1 MSQVNYETKIQNAV
15 KESANT
21 DFNEPEVYIKGQLP
35 KQIVEDHVPYD
46 KTFSEAFLYRFT
58 NLLNGR
64 IYVGIHKGQP
74 YDGYMFS
81 SKNKEFHKDF
91 MNPNSKWKYEVLQY
105 GSYDYVGAT
114 EHTLLKN
121 ANAKDNDNYY
131 NKSNGGSSIVL
142 PRIKLLQSIVNDIR
156 KNKSYKGAEMMLISV
171 KNLPDNAVQVREFTL
186 DTDHVNTLRDI
197 INDKRS
203 LEHLTVIILKDRTY
217 CGMTGDLIID
227 GNHSIAGA
235 IASETG
241 DEGIIPTLQIPKH
254 LHENLTDM
262 EVDLLATMLN
272 PRDENPTL
280 PTDLPTI
287 AKHVCAMRLQGLDS
301 NGKEIQ
307 EYKDNFHLSKKQKSK
322 VSKLANE
329 MYLKVVPNTSTWI
342 NYGVGEE
349 GKKIKKL
356 LKKEHTGIGKYT
368 KDNKTGIFSKCYSTA
383 KYGSQNDLYEMMIWN
398 RDNPHNKI
406 TTYKIRWYHK
416 DQKFKDIWEDK
427 WQKNN
432 EYMIDELLKDK
443 GIKRDW
449 TYLDETRSK
458 LTTKK

>member
-1 MSQVNYETKIQNAV
+1 MPQVNYETKIQNAV
-15 KESANT
+15 KKSANI
-21 DFNEPEVYIKGQLP
+21 DLNEPEVYIKGQLP
-35 KQIVEDHVPYD
+35 KQIVDDHVPYD

-58 NLLNGR
+58 NLLNGK
-64 IYVGIHKGQP
+64 IYVGRHKGQP

-81 SKNKEFHKDF
+81 SKDKDFKKDF
-91 MNPNSKWKYEVLQY
+91 MNPNSEWKYEVLQY
-105 GSYDYVGAT
+105 GSYEYVGAT
-114 EHTLLKN
+114 ENTLLIN

-131 NKSNGGSSIVL
+131 NKSNGGSNIVL

-156 KNKSYKGAEMMLISV
+156 ENKSYKGAEMMLTSV

-186 DTDHVNTLRDI
+186 DKDHVNTLRDI

-254 LHENLTDM
+254 LHEDLTDM

-272 PRDENPTL
+272 PRDQNPTL

-307 EYKDNFHLSKKQKSK
+307 EYKDNFHLSKKQKTK
-322 VSKLANE
+322 VSNLANE
-329 MYLKVVPNTSTWI
+329 MYAKVVPNTSTWI
-342 NYGVGEE
+342 NYSVGEE
-349 GKKIKKL
+349 GRKIKEQIKN
-356 LKKEHTGIGKYT
+356 EHITN
-368 KDNKTGIFSKCYSTA
+368 DNKTGIFSKCYSTA

-416 DQKFKDIWEDK
+416 DEEYKKIWKDK
-427 WQKNN
+427 WQNNN
-432 EYMIDELLKDK
+432 EFMIDKLLKNH

-449 TYLDETRSK
+449 TYLKPTRSK
-458 LTTKK
+458 LTTKKS